1 MSNKPNEK
9 DDSQMI
15 SEGDSAFLE
24 DSSTG
29 THPKRKRSLEEL
41 LEGVSPE
48 NIHGE
53 VDWGLPVG
61 REVF

>member
-1 MSNKPNEK
+1 
-9 DDSQMI
+9 MI

-61 REVF
+61 QEVF